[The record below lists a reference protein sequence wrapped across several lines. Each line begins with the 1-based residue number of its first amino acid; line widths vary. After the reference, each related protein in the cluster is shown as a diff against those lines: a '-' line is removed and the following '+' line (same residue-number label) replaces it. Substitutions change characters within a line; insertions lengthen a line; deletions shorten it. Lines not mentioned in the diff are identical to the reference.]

1 MSFILSTVRTEKERI
16 EYMISKYTEE
26 LDCLP
31 KGTLAEK
38 KVGDKAYFYLKYRE
52 GKKVVSKYIPKEEI
66 DSYKESLQK
75 RKHIEIMIKTLNEEL
90 KTANKV
96 LGVK

>member
-1 MSFILSTVRTEKERI
+1 MSFILSTVRAEKERI
-16 EYMISKYTEE
+16 EYMVLKYIEE
-26 LDCLP
+26 LDGLP

-38 KVGDKAYFYLKYRE
+38 KVGDKTYFYLKYRE
-52 GKKVVSKYIPKEEI
+52 GKKIVSKYVPKEEV
-66 DSYKESLQK
+66 DLYKESLQK